1 MIDIE
6 ELTVESSNRTDPLS
20 QYALPKSG
28 WAMANACNDQE
39 SERLAPFLPGQAT
52 IFVKTWGCGHNN
64 SDGEYMAGLLAAQG
78 YNILLNDAEKND
90 ADLWLLNS
98 CTVKGPSEQT
108 FINEINK
115 AMQGGKKVRSMLFTL
130 RLL

>member
-6 ELTVESSNRTDPLS
+6 ELRLESTQRTD
-20 QYALPKSG
+20 ALAGVVLPNKLK
-28 WAMANACNDQE
+28 ANDQVKQD
-39 SERLAPFLPGQAT
+39 SLVPFLPGQAI

-78 YNILLNDAEKND
+78 YTILLNDAEKNN

-108 FINEINK
+108 FINEIEK
-115 AMQGGKKVRSMLFTL
+115 ASKEGKKVCTFTL
-130 RLL
+130 ISRLS

>member
-6 ELTVESSNRTDPLS
+6 ELIAEPNNRSDPLS
-20 QYALPKSG
+20 EYAVPKIRSKS
-28 WAMANACNDQE
+28 NACSDQE
-39 SERLAPFLPGQAT
+39 VDSLVPFRPGQAV

-64 SDGEYMAGLLAAQG
+64 SDGEYMAGLLAAEG
-78 YNILLNDAEKND
+78 YTILLNDAEKNN

-108 FINEINK
+108 FINEIKK
-115 AMQGGKKVRSMLFTL
+115 AAQEGKKVSI
-130 RLL
+130 